1 MKNGSIRS
9 ISNVGWYIVA
19 PGVWG
24 MRDFFVNVYFIHN
37 PVDKK
42 WVLVDTGIKRSAAK
56 IKELADDLFWPDS
69 KPAAII
75 LTHGHFDHVGS
86 VAQLAR
92 DWDVPV
98 YAHLMELPYLTG
110 LSPYPPAD
118 PWAGGGLMSFVSP
131 MFPGGP
137 INIADFIKVLPE
149 DGSVPGLPEWRY
161 IYTPGH
167 APGHISLFRK
177 RDKVLLAGDAFVTT
191 QQESAWSVMLQTKKL
206 TGPPRYFTCDWQAA
220 AKSVQT
226 LADLEPEV
234 VATGHGQ
241 PMKGEQMRKML
252 HKLADQFQDLAV
264 PTHGRYSKEPARADE
279 GGVTYIPTPSARKIP
294 VAGIIAGVAVVA
306 TITWLLMRKNKRK
319 QQKTLDILQEVGK
332 KVMKGV
338 GEKAMTK
345 GIGRKMAKAFTP

>member
-1 MKNGSIRS
+1 MKYGSTRS
-9 ISNVGWYIVA
+9 VSNVNWFMVA

-24 MRDFFVNVYFIHN
+24 MQDMFVNIYFIHN

-42 WVLVDTGIKRSAAK
+42 WVLVDTGMKRSAAK
-56 IKELADDLFWPDS
+56 IRELADDLFWPDS

-86 VAQLAR
+86 VASLAR
-92 DWDVPV
+92 EWNVPV

-118 PWAGGGLMSFVSP
+118 PWAGGGLMSVLSP
-131 MFPGGP
+131 MFPTGP
-137 INIADFIKVLPE
+137 INIADFINVLPE
-149 DGSVPGLPEWRY
+149 DGSIPGLPEWKY

-191 QQESAWSVMLQTKKL
+191 RQESALSVMLQSKKL

-226 LADLEPEV
+226 LAALEPEV

-241 PMKGEQMRKML
+241 PMKGEEMRKRL
-252 HKLADQFQDLAV
+252 YKLADEFQKLAV
-264 PTHGRYSKEPARADE
+264 PAHGRYSREPAVTDE
-279 GGVTYIPTPSARKIP
+279 GGVTYIPAPASPTIP

-306 TITWLLMRKNKRK
+306 AVAWLLMRKSKKK
-319 QQKTLDILQEVGK
+319 QPMPLNILQDIAK
-332 KVMKGV
+332 KAIATG
-338 GEKAMTK
+338 A
-345 GIGRKMAKAFTP
+345 GRKASKAFTV